1 MRRVSLAARRA
12 SRYLRRPPKPRWWQ
26 PARTGLAVAAGL
38 VLAGGLIWWA
48 DRVDLG
54 ARASEAVVARVLD
67 LTAAA
72 GLRVSQVYV
81 DGRSRA
87 DLAAVRE
94 AVGVEPGDPL
104 LGLDL
109 AAIKARLEQLTWV
122 ERASASRLFPDAVRV
137 QILEREPIALWQRQ
151 GRFALVDR
159 SGGVIEGV
167 VSDRASAARYGH
179 LRVLVGDHAPE
190 RAVRLF
196 VLLSTEPELWARVAA
211 ATWVGERRWSV
222 HLDNGIEVLL
232 PEDRVIEAW
241 RFLAAKARED
251 ALLERAIR
259 VVDLRFLPERLRLQL
274 DPAALEQS
282 GA

>member
-26 PARTGLAVAAGL
+26 PARTGLAVALGL
-38 VLAGGLIWWA
+38 GLAGGFVWWA
-48 DRVDLG
+48 DRADLG
-54 ARASEAVVARVLD
+54 ARAGEAVVARVLD

>member
-26 PARTGLAVAAGL
+26 PARTGLAVALGL
-38 VLAGGLIWWA
+38 GLAGGFAWWA
-48 DRVDLG
+48 DRADLG
-54 ARASEAVVARVLD
+54 ARAGGAVVARVLD

-109 AAIKARLEQLTWV
+109 DAIKARLEQLTWV

-196 VLLSTEPELWARVAA
+196 VLLSTQPELWARVAA

-232 PEDRVIEAW
+232 PEERVIEAW
-241 RFLAAKARED
+241 RFLAAKAREN